1 VSDAKRDIPR
11 LLTGIEGLDTILE
24 GGLPN
29 GGVYI
34 LQGPPGAGKT
44 ILANH
49 VCFNHAAAGRRAL
62 YVTVLAESHAR
73 MLAHLRR
80 MAFFDPAAVPERV
93 YYVGA
98 FSALEEGGL
107 AALTALI
114 RNELQRLGATL
125 LVVDGLL
132 SARESAGSDREFNKF
147 IHGLQLIAASVGCVV
162 LLLTNTQRTAEHFP
176 EHTMVDGV
184 LHLTDELSNLRPL
197 RHLQVLKLRGSAPV
211 RGLHTVKISDRGFE
225 VRPRLETRFGL
236 RQFPEETIAKGARL
250 AFGIPELDAMLHG
263 GVRAGSL
270 TMLVGSSGSGKSL
283 LGMQFLAEG
292 LRVDERVVYFGFYER
307 PDAIVAKCDRI
318 GNSWIRKGVE
328 AGRAELLWRRPVE
341 GIVDELGDSLIEAV
355 RRNQATRLVID
366 GINGFELAAD
376 LKERVSDVYAAIAQ
390 ELEALHVTTMY
401 TVELRSLYGP
411 RIDVPINGM
420 SAATQNI
427 VLLRHVEHRA
437 RLLRAL
443 AILKVRDSDYDAGV
457 REIRFTDE
465 GIRLLKTFDNEP
477 QLIMGGGLAPPVD
490 ADGPPKR

>member
-1 VSDAKRDIPR
+1 LA
-11 LLTGIEGLDTILE
+11 TGIDGLDTILE

-34 LQGPPGAGKT
+34 VQGPPGAGKT

-49 VCFNHAAAGRRAL
+49 VCFNHAAAGQRAL

-80 MAFFDPAAVPERV
+80 MAFFDPGAVPDRV

-107 AALTALI
+107 EALTTLI
-114 RNELQRLGATL
+114 RNELHRLSARL
-125 LVVDGLL
+125 LVVDGLV
-132 SARESAGSDREFNKF
+132 SARESARSDREFNKF
-147 IHGLQLIAASVGCVV
+147 IHGLQLIAASVGSVV
-162 LLLTNTQRTAEHFP
+162 LLLTNTQRMAAHFP

-184 LHLTDELSNLRPL
+184 LHLTDELTNLRPL

-236 RQFPEETIAKGARL
+236 TTFPEEAVAKGSKL
-250 AFGIPELDAMLHG
+250 AFGIPEFDAMLRG

-283 LGMQFLAEG
+283 FGMQFLADG
-292 LRVDERVVYFGFYER
+292 IRHGERAVYFGFYER
-307 PDAIVAKCDRI
+307 PDAMVAKCDRV
-318 GNSWIRKGVE
+318 GNGWIRKGVE
-328 AGRAELLWRRPVE
+328 QGSAVLLWRRPVE
-341 GIVDELGDSLIEAV
+341 GIVDELGESLIAAV
-355 RRNQATRLVID
+355 RRNKATRLVID

-376 LKERVSDVYAAIAQ
+376 FRERMSDVYTAIAQ
-390 ELEALHVTTMY
+390 ELEALGVTTLY
-401 TVELRSLYGP
+401 TVEMRSLYGP
-411 RIDVPINGM
+411 RVDVPINGL

-427 VLLRHVEHRA
+427 VLFRHVEHRA
-437 RLLRAL
+437 QLLRAL
-443 AILKVRDSDYDAGV
+443 AILKVRDSDYDPRV
-457 REIRFTDE
+457 RELRFTDE
-465 GIRLLKTFDNEP
+465 GIRLLDTFENES
-477 QLIMGGGLAPPVD
+477 QLIVGGGFAEPVD
-490 ADGPPKR
+490 PDPR